1 MDWTVEE
8 IWSFGKEPGEYSFAN
23 IVIDA
28 VYLEESN
35 NVLMNFGR
43 TYIDHSEPVSQIVEV
58 DKETNEI
65 LFEFHVMQTGQ
76 SDRRQIYRADRLPL
90 YIPSYHFTST
100 IND

>member
-8 IWSFGKEPGEYSFAN
+8 IWSFGKEGGEYSFAS
-23 IVIDA
+23 IVSDA
-28 VYLEESN
+28 VYLEVSN
-35 NVLMNFGR
+35 NVLINFGR

-90 YIPSYHFTST
+90 YRGSYHFTCI